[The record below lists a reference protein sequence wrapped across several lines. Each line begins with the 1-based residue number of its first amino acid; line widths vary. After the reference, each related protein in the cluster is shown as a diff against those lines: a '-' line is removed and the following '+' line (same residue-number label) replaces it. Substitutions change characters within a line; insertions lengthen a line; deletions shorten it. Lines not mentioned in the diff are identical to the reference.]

1 MSSKAKTAKPA
12 PTPAPDQAAGDGAP
26 KKKMSKLILLAPV
39 ALALLVAGL
48 WFGGILPPLLGMAAK
63 PERKLEEANKPPPPT
78 FVELPELVANLDAGP
93 RRQAYVKL
101 RAKVELARAEDVA
114 AVTASM
120 PRLQDMFNTYLRQ
133 MRPEELRGS
142 LGTWRLHEELLG
154 RANVAVAPVRV
165 TDVLF
170 VEMLVQ

>member
-1 MSSKAKTAKPA
+1 MSKAKEV
-12 PTPAPDQAAGDGAP
+12 APDTGDVAP
-26 KKKMSKLILLAPV
+26 KKKRSKLILAAPV

-48 WFGGILPPLLGMAAK
+48 WFSGILPPLLGMGDK
-63 PERKLEEANKPPPPT
+63 PAMKTTEAGAGKSAPV
-78 FVELPELVANLDAGP
+78 FVDLPELVANLDSGT
-93 RRQAYVKL
+93 RRQSYVKL
-101 RAKVELARAEDVA
+101 RAKVELARAEDVP
-114 AVTASM
+114 AVTAAM

-154 RANVAVAPVRV
+154 RANVAVAPARV

-170 VEMLVQ
+170 IEMLIQ